1 MGLRAQPLLTL
12 AGLVAACHG
21 APRNSF
27 VGAPVLAPASEAEV
41 AHDELLHAD
50 LARADSV
57 ALRGFGAGLASTFT
71 EDVIYLRGG
80 LPILR
85 GSAAA
90 RAVASAEP
98 VGPGVGVRW
107 QPVRADVSLDR
118 KSGYSYGYAIFA
130 VAQDGAPSVHV
141 DRYIAFWRREP
152 AGWRISG
159 YAETYASP
167 PSTLTLP
174 AGAGDGVLADV
185 PMSPRRGALD
195 AIRIA
200 DAEFSREASRVGTG
214 DAFGRFAASDA
225 QIFSSAGEFITGP
238 RAISGSFGPAT
249 GRSSLVWHPV
259 EGEMAS
265 SGDLGFTVGNAV
277 FSDLRDDGTAAARYS
292 KYFTVWKKQKDGSWR
307 YVVDGGSARPP

>member
-21 APRNSF
+21 APSNSF

-90 RAVASAEP
+90 RAVAS
-98 VGPGVGVRW
+98 
-107 QPVRADVSLDR
+107 
-118 KSGYSYGYAIFA
+118 
-130 VAQDGAPSVHV
+130 
-141 DRYIAFWRREP
+141 IAFWRREP

-174 AGAGDGVLADV
+174 AGASDGVLADV

-238 RAISGSFGPAT
+238 RAISGSFGPASALT
-249 GRSSLVWHPV
+249 EAHRVAVLPHEYAADAGCEDDRGRP
-259 EGEMAS
+259 
-265 SGDLGFTVGNAV
+265 
-277 FSDLRDDGTAAARYS
+277 RDVTMRPRSANRTR
-292 KYFTVWKKQKDGSWR
+292 KWR
-307 YVVDGGSARPP
+307 T